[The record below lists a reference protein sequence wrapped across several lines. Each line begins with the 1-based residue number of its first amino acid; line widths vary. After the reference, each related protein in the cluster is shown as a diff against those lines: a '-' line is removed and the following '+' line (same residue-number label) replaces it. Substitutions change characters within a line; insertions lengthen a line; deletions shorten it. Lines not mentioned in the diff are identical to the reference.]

1 MKYTRSIETVQQN
14 GRFTLFSSNSTL
26 YILFSMVLTFLTR
39 LLVKSSKAYIYSLK
53 SRKWN
58 DFISKIPHS
67 TLKITKLTINYISDM
82 HDLNHSLKT
91 DIEDRESLYMFIV
104 QWAR

>member
-1 MKYTRSIETVQQN
+1 M
-14 GRFTLFSSNSTL
+14 
-26 YILFSMVLTFLTR
+26 ILFQKFHTPL
-39 LLVKSSKAYIYSLK
+39 
-53 SRKWN
+53 
-58 DFISKIPHS
+58 
-67 TLKITKLTINYISDM
+67 TKLTINYISDM